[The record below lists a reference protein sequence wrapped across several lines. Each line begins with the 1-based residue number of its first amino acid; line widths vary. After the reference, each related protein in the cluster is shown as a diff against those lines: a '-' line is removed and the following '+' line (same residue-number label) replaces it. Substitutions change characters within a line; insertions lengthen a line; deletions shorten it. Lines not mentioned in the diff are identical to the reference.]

1 MIICMQCGYQNEG
14 KNLRKCQN
22 CGALLPRMDTSAM
35 VQVEEQSGR
44 VKQFADA
51 VEKVRSEEW
60 GPEEFYEF
68 LSGVYEQ
75 LGNLRGEIEELYSR
89 SVSETLQKGGTILQT
104 ARSKEFATPN
114 GIKKAVEVAKIFG
127 IDALVVIGGD
137 GSYKGAR
144 ALANSGLPTIGIPGT
159 IDNDIASTDYTI
171 GYDTALNTAMQAID
185 KIRDTSS
192 SHDRCSVIEV
202 MGRDAGYIAV
212 NLGIA
217 NGAEAIIIPEKD
229 YDINEIK
236 RTIIEGS
243 NNGKRH
249 YVIIVSEGVGG
260 SQKLCK
266 DIEESTGIES
276 RVSILGYI
284 QRGGSPSLV
293 DRVVASQ
300 MGNYAVEL
308 IDKGIVNRIIGKR
321 GSGIVDYEI
330 NEALEMKKTIDMDL
344 VDLVDTLS

>member
-1 MIICMQCGYQNEG
+1 MEKQKTIGVLTSGGDAPGMNAAIRAVTRTALKKGY
-14 KNLRKCQN
+14 
-22 CGALLPRMDTSAM
+22 
-35 VQVEEQSGR
+35 R
-44 VKQFADA
+44 V
-51 VEKVRSEEW
+51 
-60 GPEEFYEF
+60 
-68 LSGVYEQ
+68 LGVKRGYHG
-75 LGNLRGEIEELYSR
+75 LLRGEIEELYSR

-243 NNGKRH
+243 NSGKRH

-293 DRVVASQ
+293 DRVVASR

-321 GSGIVDYEI
+321 GGDIVDYEI

>member
-1 MIICMQCGYQNEG
+1 MEKQKTIGVLTSGGDAPGMNAAIRAVTRTALKKGY
-14 KNLRKCQN
+14 
-22 CGALLPRMDTSAM
+22 
-35 VQVEEQSGR
+35 R
-44 VKQFADA
+44 V
-51 VEKVRSEEW
+51 
-60 GPEEFYEF
+60 
-68 LSGVYEQ
+68 LGVKRGYHG
-75 LGNLRGEIEELYSR
+75 LLRGEIEELYSR

-308 IDKGIVNRIIGKR
+308 IDKGIVNRIIGRR
-321 GSGIVDYEI
+321 GIDIVDYEI

>member
-1 MIICMQCGYQNEG
+1 MEKQKTIGVLTSGGDAPGMNAAIRAVTRTALKKGY
-14 KNLRKCQN
+14 
-22 CGALLPRMDTSAM
+22 
-35 VQVEEQSGR
+35 R
-44 VKQFADA
+44 V
-51 VEKVRSEEW
+51 
-60 GPEEFYEF
+60 
-68 LSGVYEQ
+68 LGVKRGYHG
-75 LGNLRGEIEELYSR
+75 LLRGEIEELYSR

-236 RTIIEGS
+236 RTILEGS

-293 DRVVASQ
+293 DRVVASR

-321 GSGIVDYEI
+321 GGDIVDYEI

>member
-1 MIICMQCGYQNEG
+1 MEKQKTIGVLTSGGDAPGMNAAIRAVTRTALKKGY
-14 KNLRKCQN
+14 
-22 CGALLPRMDTSAM
+22 
-35 VQVEEQSGR
+35 R
-44 VKQFADA
+44 V
-51 VEKVRSEEW
+51 
-60 GPEEFYEF
+60 
-68 LSGVYEQ
+68 LGVKRGYHG
-75 LGNLRGEIEELYSR
+75 LLRGEIEELYSR

-293 DRVVASQ
+293 DRVVASR

-321 GSGIVDYEI
+321 GGDIVDYEI

>member
-1 MIICMQCGYQNEG
+1 MEKQKTIGVLTSGGDAPGMNAAIRAVTRTALKKGY
-14 KNLRKCQN
+14 
-22 CGALLPRMDTSAM
+22 
-35 VQVEEQSGR
+35 R
-44 VKQFADA
+44 V
-51 VEKVRSEEW
+51 
-60 GPEEFYEF
+60 
-68 LSGVYEQ
+68 LGVKRGYHG
-75 LGNLRGEIEELYSR
+75 LLRGEIEELYSR

-321 GSGIVDYEI
+321 GSDIVDYEI

>member
-1 MIICMQCGYQNEG
+1 MEKQKTIGVLTSGGDAPGMNAAIRAVTRTALKKGY
-14 KNLRKCQN
+14 
-22 CGALLPRMDTSAM
+22 
-35 VQVEEQSGR
+35 R
-44 VKQFADA
+44 V
-51 VEKVRSEEW
+51 
-60 GPEEFYEF
+60 
-68 LSGVYEQ
+68 LGVKRGYHG
-75 LGNLRGEIEELYSR
+75 LLRGEIEELYSR

-266 DIEESTGIES
+266 DVEESTGIES

-293 DRVVASQ
+293 DRVVASR

-321 GSGIVDYEI
+321 GGDIVDYEI